1 MQSTINWKNYDENEG
16 VKEGDYMVA
25 FYRLDLPKKI
35 AVTMCSYYE
44 GEWVYDDTLE
54 PIEHLNKE
62 GVVVAYGN
70 VPVYA

>member
-1 MQSTINWKNYDENEG
+1 MQSTINWKDFNEDEEI
-16 VKEGDYMVA
+16 KSGDYAVA
-25 FYRLDLPKKI
+25 YHRLDKPEKI
-35 AVTMCSYYE
+35 DVYICSYLN